1 MKKVFLFMMTSILSL
16 SALSAEKI
24 EGDSLN
30 SLNLQEVEIISARA
44 STKTPVT
51 YSNMSKEELEA
62 FNFGQDVPFLLTLTP
77 SVIATSDAGTGIGYT
92 GFRIR
97 GTDANRINITSN
109 GIPLNDSESHGAF
122 WVNMPDFTSS
132 LQDLQIQ
139 RGVGTSTNGAGAFGA
154 SINMKT
160 GNIPLESYGEF
171 SGSYGSFNTAKA
183 TFKLGTGLLKK
194 HWTFDA
200 RLSSITSDGFIDRA
214 SADLKSY
221 FAQGAYLND
230 NTMLKLITFSGK
242 EKTYHAWDGIPDAI
256 LKEGNRTYNPSGYK
270 GNDAN
275 GNPLYYENQTDNYQQ
290 THYQLSLLQKLNS
303 NLNLNVALHYTQG
316 FGYYEEY
323 KEGRKL
329 AEYGLKSFEQG
340 NMLVEKSDLIR
351 QKYLDNDFYGG
362 IFSLDYTKD
371 KWNLSFGGGGNQ
383 YDGNHF
389 GKVIWVKNYSNDNEF
404 QPNHEYYRSVGK
416 KSDGNIYF
424 KGNYQLTGALN
435 LYGDIQ
441 YRRIDYKIEGKNDK
455 WDSENEEMQKL
466 NVHEKFNFFN
476 PKAGLFYQIN
486 EKNNVYGSVAVA
498 HREPNRNNYTDA
510 NVNEMPKPERLLDYE
525 VGYKFDGRTIVAGVN
540 FYYMQYKNQLVLNGK
555 ANDIGEPLTSNVLN
569 SYRSGI
575 EIILGVRITDG
586 LKWDGNLTLSQNK
599 IKDYTEYVNNW
610 ETGKQESEYLGTTP
624 IAFSPEII
632 ANSLFSWNYRLFSAG
647 LQSSYVGKQ
656 YLDNS
661 GSNDRKINPYFVN
674 NLRLGYI
681 IPLQGIKSFQLG
693 LLINNL
699 FDAQYETNGIVWDS
713 SWYTEGNDRKR
724 NNDLRYFPQAGIN
737 ALVHFV
743 LKF

>member
-16 SALSAEKI
+16 SVLFAEKI
-24 EGDSLN
+24 EVDSLN
-30 SLNLQEVEIISARA
+30 SLNLQEVEIVSSRA
-44 STKTPVT
+44 NAKTPVT
-51 YSNMSKEELEA
+51 YSNVSKEEIET
-62 FNFGQDVPFLLTLTP
+62 FNFGQDIPFLLTLTP

-92 GFRIR
+92 GFRVR
-97 GTDANRINITSN
+97 GTDANRINVTSN
-109 GIPLNDSESHGAF
+109 GIPLNDSESHGVF
-122 WVNMPDFTSS
+122 WVNMPDFASS

-160 GNIPLESYGEF
+160 GNIPAESYGEF
-171 SGSYGSFNTAKA
+171 DGSYGSFNTVKT
-183 TFKLGTGLLKK
+183 TFKSGTGLLKK
-194 HWTFDA
+194 HWAFDA

-221 FAQGAYLND
+221 FAQGAYFND
-230 NTMLKLITFSGK
+230 NTMLKLVTFSGK
-242 EKTYHAWDGIPDAI
+242 EKTYHAWDGVPVAVLED
-256 LKEGNRTYNPSGYK
+256 GNRTYNPSGYK
-270 GNDAN
+270 GDDAN
-275 GNPLYYENQTDNYQQ
+275 GNPLYYENQTDNYRQ

-323 KEGRKL
+323 KTGKNLE
-329 AEYGLKSFEQG
+329 EYGLKPFEQD
-340 NMLVEKSDLIR
+340 NMLVEKSDLVR
-351 QKYLDNDFYGG
+351 QKYLDNNFYGG

-371 KWNLSFGGGGNQ
+371 KWNVSLGGGINQ

-389 GKVIWVKNYSNDNEF
+389 GKVVWVKNYSNDNAF
-404 QPNHEYYRSVGK
+404 QPNHEYYRGVGR
-416 KSDGNIYF
+416 KSDGNIYL
-424 KGNYQLTGALN
+424 KGIYHLTGELS

-441 YRRIDYKIEGKNDK
+441 YRKIDYKIEGRNDN
-455 WDSENEEMQKL
+455 WDPGNGEMQKL

-486 EKNNVYGSVAVA
+486 EENDVYGSFAVA

-510 NVNEMPKPERLLDYE
+510 NVNEIPKPERLLDYE
-525 VGYKFDGRTIVAGVN
+525 AGYKFGDRTFVAGVN
-540 FYYMQYKNQLVLNGK
+540 LYYMQYKNQLVLNGK
-555 ANDIGEPLTSNVLN
+555 VSDIGEPLTSNVLN
-569 SYRSGI
+569 SYRAGVEMI
-575 EIILGVRITDG
+575 FGVRITDG
-586 LKWDGNLTLSQNK
+586 LKWNGNLTLSRNK
-599 IKDYTEYVNNW
+599 IKDYTEYVNN
-610 ETGKQESEYLGTTP
+610 EAEYLGTTS
-624 IAFSPEII
+624 IAFSPDII
-632 ANSLFSWNYRLFSAG
+632 ANSLFAWNYRSFSAG

-681 IPLQGIKSFQLG
+681 IPLKGIKSFQLN
-693 LLINNL
+693 LLVNNL
-699 FDAQYETNGIVWDS
+699 FDAQYETNGYVFG
-713 SWYTEGNDRKR
+713 SWYEGSGDNRQRKD
-724 NNDLRYFPQAGIN
+724 DLYYFPQAGIN
-737 ALVHFV
+737 TMIHLV